1 MRNFFRT
8 LASASFAAAVV
19 FSLASSAF
27 ALDDKTPCTGP
38 SAQSKLERSL
48 VRTSERLR
56 AHQPITI
63 VAIGSSSTAGAGASS
78 PAASY
83 PARLEAELRLRFPDE
98 KITVLNR
105 GINGEVSTD
114 MLARF
119 QHDVIDEKPDLVL
132 WQVGANAVLRDHPL
146 GPSGDTM
153 REGIKILKATG
164 VDVVLIDPQFSPKMI
179 AKHDADGMISLIET
193 TAKETG
199 VALFRRFSIMK
210 FWHKERDI
218 PFDAF
223 VTADGIHMNDWGYD
237 CWAKLLGVAIAEAAT
252 RPAPRAITSAAVS
265 PAAMTSGAQHAKAE
279 PPTR

>member
-1 MRNFFRT
+1 MRKISRT
-8 LASASFAAAVV
+8 LASVSFAAGVV
-19 FSLASSAF
+19 FTLASSAF
-27 ALDDKTPCTGP
+27 ALDEKTPCTGP

-48 VRTSERLR
+48 VRTAEHLR
-56 AHQPITI
+56 AHQPLTL

-105 GINGEVSTD
+105 GVNGEVGAD
-114 MLARF
+114 MLGRF
-119 QHDVIDEKPDLVL
+119 QRDVIDAKPDLVL
-132 WQVGANAVLRDHPL
+132 WQVGANSVLRDHPL
-146 GPSGDTM
+146 GPAGDNM
-153 REGIKILKATG
+153 RLGIKMLKDAG
-164 VDVVLIDPQFSPKMI
+164 ADVVLIDPQFAPAML
-179 AKHDADGMISLIET
+179 AKHDAEGMISLIEA

-218 PFDAF
+218 PFDTF

-252 RPAPRAITSAAVS
+252 HPAPHVITSASVS
-265 PAAMTSGAQHAKAE
+265 PAALAVRAKAE
-279 PPTR
+279 QPTR